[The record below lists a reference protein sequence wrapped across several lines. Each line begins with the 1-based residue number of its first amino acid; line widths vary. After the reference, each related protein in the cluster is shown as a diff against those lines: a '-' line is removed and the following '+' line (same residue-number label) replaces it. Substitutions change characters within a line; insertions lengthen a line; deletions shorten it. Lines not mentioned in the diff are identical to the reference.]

1 MVVGEAMPGP
11 PGISGPGGGT
21 QPAERLWTD
30 PKDSGL
36 SSLKEALSDGW
47 WWEETA
53 PTLGKIPVMG
63 GATPSLGKA
72 PIVGGGGPIPGRLK
86 RASSSHQTSNTD
98 PGVLAT

>member
-11 PGISGPGGGT
+11 PGISGPGGGQ

-36 SSLKEALSDGW
+36 SSPLKEALSDGQ
-47 WWEETA
+47 WWEEVT

-63 GATPSLGKA
+63 GATPSLGESTYCGRGS
-72 PIVGGGGPIPGRLK
+72 PTPGRLN
-86 RASSSHQTSNTD
+86 RASKPLILTLVCWQHN
-98 PGVLAT
+98 A

>member
-1 MVVGEAMPGP
+1 MPGP
-11 PGISGPGGGT
+11 PGISGPGGGQ

-36 SSLKEALSDGW
+36 SSPLKEALSDGQ
-47 WWEETA
+47 WWEEVT

-63 GATPSLGKA
+63 GATPSLGGKHLLWEGQ
-72 PIVGGGGPIPGRLK
+72 PHSRKTEQSL
-86 RASSSHQTSNTD
+86 QTSNTD